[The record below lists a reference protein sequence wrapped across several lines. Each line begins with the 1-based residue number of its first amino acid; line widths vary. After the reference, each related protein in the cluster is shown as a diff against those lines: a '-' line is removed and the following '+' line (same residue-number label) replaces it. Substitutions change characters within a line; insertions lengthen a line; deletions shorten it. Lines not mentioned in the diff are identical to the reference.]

1 MTDTAARIRGMGAT
15 GAKHDSFLYGLGL
28 RGGIPYSTQIC
39 HLSQT
44 KGSFESHRSCFAFRN
59 ERIAPPL
66 QNSSFVRFTLEILF
80 TATMMKRS
88 RQDLH
93 NSCVEK
99 DSLKRRFVGRSQ
111 DNLYGKAQDNLY
123 QPPVH
128 LHEKRYRKEL
138 EPPLGAS
145 KPQAPVYS
153 AQSIVL
159 DQMRLDERR
168 RYDLAI
174 AKMEAEKQVY
184 LKELHYLQMSQARGG
199 PLYSTYV
206 Y

>member
-1 MTDTAARIRGMGAT
+1 
-15 GAKHDSFLYGLGL
+15 
-28 RGGIPYSTQIC
+28 
-39 HLSQT
+39 
-44 KGSFESHRSCFAFRN
+44 
-59 ERIAPPL
+59 
-66 QNSSFVRFTLEILF
+66 
-80 TATMMKRS
+80 
-88 RQDLH
+88 
-93 NSCVEK
+93 
-99 DSLKRRFVGRSQ
+99 LKRRFVGRSQ
-111 DNLYGKAQDNLY
+111 DKLYGKAQDKLY
-123 QPPVH
+123 GKAQDKLYHPHSLEPPAP

-138 EPPLGAS
+138 EPPLGAP

-153 AQSIVL
+153 THSIVL

-199 PLYSTYV
+199 PLYPTYV